1 MGVKRIEDLIAW
13 QLAVEFKGEV
23 HRLIAGSKLAQ
34 RDFLF
39 VTQLCNALVGTESN
53 TVEGFH
59 RNRTRE
65 FAQFLRYAR
74 SSHAEAETRLKDG
87 IARGYFKHADCEKA
101 LHLAK
106 RCGQALLRLL
116 QSLEPFMGPDPK
128 PRRPRRPERPTR
140 RDGLTEPGPAGP
152 EDLMDLPDPPDPSD
166 PM

>member
-13 QLAVEFKGEV
+13 QLAVEFKDEV
-23 HRLIAGSKLAQ
+23 HRLIAGSKSAQ
-34 RDFLF
+34 RDFRFLA
-39 VTQLCNALVGTESN
+39 QICDALVGTESN

-59 RNRTRE
+59 RNRPRE

-87 IARGYFKHADCEKA
+87 IARGYFKQIDCENA
-101 LHLAK
+101 LRLAK

-128 PRRPRRPERPTR
+128 PRPPRRPKGPTR
-140 RDGLTEPGPAGP
+140 PKEPAGPAGAD
-152 EDLMDLPDPPDPSD
+152 EF
-166 PM
+166 